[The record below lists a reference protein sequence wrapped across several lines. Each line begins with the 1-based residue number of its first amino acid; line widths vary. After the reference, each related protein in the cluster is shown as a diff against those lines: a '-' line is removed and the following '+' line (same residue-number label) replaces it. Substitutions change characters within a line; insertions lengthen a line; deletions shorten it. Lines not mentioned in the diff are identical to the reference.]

1 MAPAPE
7 PSLAALTL
15 AAETLGCEV
24 HDVWAWNLDE
34 AFDALLTS
42 ALEGAHADSGAGSV
56 ILAFDVEFPGF
67 LRQEPRTGARAVR
80 YQVLR
85 ENVDRLRPIQLGVA
99 VSSHSGS
106 LRGVWSFNL
115 RFDVDV
121 DLHSAKSVAFLR
133 AAGIDFPRHAAEGID
148 AEELGQRLATSELV
162 GWHARAPWWV
172 TFSGSYDFGYLI
184 RMLTSDKLPQNFGGF
199 DMTLSS
205 FCPRRHELRD
215 ELPHGSLDSLA
226 RKHGLQRR
234 GFAHTAGSDALLTLE
249 LFLAVAG
256 SRSVSEMQRQKQGS
270 GAWWS
275 GGSGGPA
282 DHDAAAGSGHRNSE
296 VCLKAPPQHHL
307 GHHARCG
314 ASWWGASHSGM
325 ESWDV
330 QSMWYNGPPP
340 QTAWGGHPWDFE
352 RWDSSWDFQAPAHTT
367 PMPLLPR

>member
-7 PSLAALTL
+7 PSLAALAL
-15 AAETLGCEV
+15 AAETQGCEV

-34 AFDALLTS
+34 AFDALLAS
-42 ALEGAHADSGAGSV
+42 ALESAQADGEAGNV

-67 LRQEPRTGARAVR
+67 LRQEPRAGARAVR

-99 VSSHSGS
+99 VASHSGA

-133 AAGIDFPRHAAEGID
+133 AAGIDFPRHAAEGIEAD
-148 AEELGQRLATSELV
+148 ELGQRLASSELV
-162 GWHARAPWWV
+162 GWHSRAPWWV
-172 TFSGSYDFGYLI
+172 TFSGSYDFGYLM
-184 RMLTSDKLPQNFGGF
+184 RMLTAEKLPQNFGGF
-199 DMTLSS
+199 DVTLSS

-256 SRSVSEMQRQKQGS
+256 TRSVSEMQRQKQGG

-275 GGSGGPA
+275 SSV
-282 DHDAAAGSGHRNSE
+282 DDAACFGARSSE
-296 VCLKAPPQHHL
+296 ACLKAPPIQQH
-307 GHHARCG
+307 GHHTRCG
-314 ASWWGASHSGM
+314 MNWWNGSLGGM
-325 ESWDV
+325 DAWEA
-330 QSMWYNGPPP
+330 QSMWYHGSHPHAA
-340 QTAWGGHPWDFE
+340 QATWGGHLWDFE
-352 RWDSSWDFQAPAHTT
+352 RWDSSWEFQTAHTA